1 MILCVK
7 FLLLEVKNL
16 SSIVERKEFT
26 VLVVAISFA
35 IAFVPYFFDVPL
47 LGTFSSKLTMI
58 VSIVNAFAILLALY
72 SQTRRNV
79 SFIEQRIKGW
89 PYQLWTV
96 FLLYLCTF
104 IGLYFGQ
111 TSPSFL
117 FFQYAFLMP
126 AGAVQ
131 YSILTFY
138 MASAGMKAFRARS
151 PQATLLII
159 AGILV
164 LLGQAPMTGAFF
176 PLGEDIRL
184 YLTENFAV
192 GTAKMF
198 SISMVV
204 GAIVL
209 GVRILLG
216 KEEQSIGFSAGGA

>member
-1 MILCVK
+1 MMLSFI
-7 FLLLEVKNL
+7 FLQLEVKYVSN
-16 SSIVERKEFT
+16 VFERKEVI
-26 VLVVAISFA
+26 VLLVALSFA
-35 IAFVPYFFDVPL
+35 MAFIPYFLDIPPL
-47 LGTFSSKLTMI
+47 MKVSTKFVMI
-58 VSIVNAFAILLALY
+58 LSIVNAFAIILALY
-72 SQTRRNV
+72 SQTKRSI
-79 SFIEQRIKGW
+79 SFIEQRVHGW
-89 PYQLWTV
+89 QYHLWTI
-96 FLLYLCTF
+96 FLLYLSGA
-104 IGLYFGQ
+104 IGLYFGSV
-111 TSPSFL
+111 SPKFL

-164 LLGQAPMTGAFF
+164 LLGQAPLTGAFF
-176 PLGEDIRL
+176 PISGDIRL
-184 YLTENFAV
+184 YLIESFAK

-204 GAIVL
+204 GAVVL

-216 KEEQSIGFSAGGA
+216 KEEQALGYGGGGE